1 MWGYT
6 CGFFKVDKA
15 VCNELLNAFN
25 QVTISSVLIVYYLS
39 LVMYILDGFI
49 IKSRFDNSL
58 RKIILFQLSMGLIF
72 LFVPV
77 FLIALNIT
85 TAVIV
90 WAVWIISYVSWL
102 IPPWRII

>member
-1 MWGYT
+1 
-6 CGFFKVDKA
+6 
-15 VCNELLNAFN
+15 
-25 QVTISSVLIVYYLS
+25 
-39 LVMYILDGFI
+39 MYILDGFI